1 MVSESDFIAAF
12 QAYHDALEDPAAK
25 IETIRPL
32 VNDHLEQLIGR
43 LPGVTVQNA
52 ARQRAMTELDRI
64 EDMAKEKA
72 VEVAAEVEKTEK
84 EVRERVAEAT
94 ARPALFVEPETP
106 EEGSPFTVGF
116 SGSAGDPTA
125 WIGIYPAGASHAEH
139 GSNWLYVGGTQ
150 EPREGKVAGSVTF
163 IGDQYVAGEYEAR
176 LFRNNGHELM
186 ASSSFTI
193 SSQPEPEPEPEPAPA
208 PEPEPGPVPDEPA
221 DALMDAFRV
230 FDRDG
235 NGVIDIDELRHMM
248 VALGENLSEDEIRAT
263 LAEADADGDGVI
275 NFEEFR
281 VIMLMDHSGSEAVEA
296 EPEPVAE
303 LEPVSSP
310 GGSISEVVAHLD
322 SLKLFG
328 EKRRYVESLS
338 KQVFDFNLRIEKMEK
353 TIGIG
358 LADEFR
364 GGNTC
369 IGAIDDIGV
378 GVRMPNTMELVVGE
392 EVYVEAKLLEY
403 RSVVK
408 RFEFEQL

>member
-32 VNDHLEQLIGR
+32 VNEHLEQLIGR

-116 SGSAGDPTA
+116 SGSSGDPTA
-125 WIGIYPAGASHAEH
+125 WIGIYPTGASHAEH

-163 IGDQYVAGEYEAR
+163 SGDQYVAGDYEAR

-193 SSQPEPEPEPEPAPA
+193 SAQPEPEPEPE
-208 PEPEPGPVPDEPA
+208 PDEPA

-281 VIMLMDHSGSEAVEA
+281 VIMLMDRSGPEAVQA
-296 EPEPVAE
+296 EPEP
-303 LEPVSSP
+303 EPEPEEEPEVIIASS
-310 GGSISEVVAHLD
+310 GLSISDVSEHLET
-322 SLKLFG
+322 LKLFG
-328 EKRRYVESLS
+328 DKRRYIESLGDE
-338 KQVFDFNLRIEKMEK
+338 VFDFTLKIEKMEN

-364 GGNTC
+364 GGQTC
-369 IGAIDDIGV
+369 IGTVDEIGV
-378 GVRMPNTMELVVGE
+378 GVCMPNTMELHVGQ
-392 EVYVEAKLLEY
+392 EVFVEAKLLEY

-408 RFEFEQL
+408 RFKFEHL

>member
-52 ARQRAMTELDRI
+52 ARNRAMTELDRI

-84 EVRERVAEAT
+84 EVRERVAEVT
-94 ARPALFVEPETP
+94 ARPAVFVEPENP
-106 EEGSPFTVGF
+106 EEGSAFTVGF
-116 SGSAGDPTA
+116 SGSSGDPHA

-150 EPREGKVAGSVTF
+150 QPSEGKVAGSVTF
-163 IGDQYVAGEYEAR
+163 IGDQYVAGNYEAR

-186 ASSSFTI
+186 TSSSFAI
-193 SSQPEPEPEPEPAPA
+193 SSQPELEPEPEPAL
-208 PEPEPGPVPDEPA
+208 DESS
-221 DALMDAFRV
+221 DALMDAFKV

-263 LAEADADGDGVI
+263 LAEADSDGDGVI
-275 NFEEFR
+275 NFDEFR
-281 VIMLMDHSGSEAVEA
+281 VIMLMDRSRPDALTEEVAAE
-296 EPEPVAE
+296 EPEP
-303 LEPVSSP
+303 EPEPESGVDST
-310 GGSISEVVAHLD
+310 GIEIVDVITHLD
-322 SLKLFG
+322 SLRLFG
-328 EKRRYVESLS
+328 EKRRYIESLS
-338 KQVFDFNLRIEKMEK
+338 DEVFDFNLEIEKLDK

-358 LADEFR
+358 LGEQFR
-364 GGNTC
+364 GGDTC
-369 IGAIDDIGV
+369 IGTVDGIGV
-378 GVRMPNTMELVVGE
+378 GVRMPNTMELEVGE
-392 EVYVEAKLLEY
+392 SIYVEAKLLEY

-408 RFEFEQL
+408 RFEFEHL